1 MYCFR
6 AGVRSLSL
14 AACLM
19 LFASS
24 AHAVPITNPSFE
36 LGTFVNDGNGTMV
49 LPVGSTAITGWAV
62 VFDQL
67 AWIISPNPWGLAAQD
82 GNRFLDLTAYP
93 SGAPFG
99 GIAQTFATIPGGE
112 YDLSFYLG
120 TYTTRWGGPPVS
132 IQTTAGDSSQTCTV
146 SAPST
151 ASTWTLCAMTF
162 TATAPTTTLT
172 LRGTAGFSYIGLDN
186 VAVTGPDVT
195 AVPEPAT
202 VVLLG
207 GGLVAAGTR
216 ARKRR
221 RKETV
226 ARKR

>member
-1 MYCFR
+1 MWCFHTCIR
-6 AGVRSLSL
+6 ALSL

-24 AHAVPITNPSFE
+24 AQAVPIVNPSLE

-49 LPVGSTAITGWAV
+49 LPVGSTAITGWTV

-67 AWIISPNPWGLAAQD
+67 AWIISPNPWGLAAQE
-82 GNRFLDLTAYP
+82 GSRFLDLTAYP
-93 SGAPFG
+93 AGAPFG
-99 GIAQTFATIPGGE
+99 GIAQTFATVSGEE
-112 YDLSFYLG
+112 YDLSFSLG
-120 TYTTRWGGPPVS
+120 TYTARWGGPPVS
-132 IQTTAGDSSQTCTV
+132 ILATAGDLSETCTV
-146 SAPST
+146 STPST

-172 LRGTAGFSYIGLDN
+172 LRGTAGFQYIGLDN
-186 VAVTGPDVT
+186 VAVTGRDLT

-207 GGLVAAGTR
+207 SGLLAAVTR

-221 RKETV
+221 R
-226 ARKR
+226 